1 MQDPSIPASIKHLNG
16 KQWQAA
22 MAVNGERNGDA
33 DAVGRWLLLC
43 CSTLLALV
51 MLGGATRLTESGLS
65 IVDWRPVTGVLPPL
79 GEAAWLEEFDRYRDS
94 PQYQQVN
101 RGMSL
106 DDFRTIFWYEYGHRL
121 LARVLG
127 LLFALPLAW
136 FWWRGTIPSRA
147 RWPLFG
153 ILLLGAAQG
162 YMGWY
167 MVKSGLV
174 DIPRVSAYRL
184 AAHLGLALLIYAWM
198 FWLALRMLRPRLQAA
213 TGDGALRV
221 FYRVLLALVAL
232 TILYG
237 AFVAGQ
243 RAGYAYNTFPLMAG
257 QWVPDGM
264 LALEPLWRNAFEN
277 PTLLQFVHRCLA
289 IGTLAVVLAGW
300 GFWRFRVTERG
311 QRNALDLLAAT
322 ALLQVGLGIATLL
335 LHVPV
340 SLGTLHQGGAV
351 VMLSAVLLL
360 GHRCARVR
368 DGVVQQSVRRDFAPM
383 AT

>member
-1 MQDPSIPASIKHLNG
+1 MQGRSIPASIKHLKG

-22 MAVNGERNGDA
+22 MAVQGEGNGDA
-33 DAVGRWLLLC
+33 GAVGRWLLLC
-43 CSTLLALV
+43 CTTLLALV

-65 IVDWRPVTGVLPPL
+65 IVDWRPVTGVLPPI

-136 FWWRGTIPSRA
+136 FWWRGTIPARA

-198 FWLALRMLRPRLQAA
+198 FWLALRMLRPRLQAT
-213 TGDGALRV
+213 TGDDALRV

-311 QRNALDLLAAT
+311 QRIALDLLAAT

-351 VMLSAVLLL
+351 VLLSAVLLL
-360 GHRCARVR
+360 GHRCGRVR
-368 DGVVQQSVRRDFAPM
+368 DGVMQQAVRRDFVPM

>member
-1 MQDPSIPASIKHLNG
+1 
-16 KQWQAA
+16 
-22 MAVNGERNGDA
+22 MAIDDGRDGDA
-33 DAVGRWLLLC
+33 RAIGRWLLLC
-43 CSTLLALV
+43 CATLLALV

-65 IVDWRPVTGVLPPL
+65 IVDWRPVTGVLPPI
-79 GEAAWLEEFDRYRDS
+79 GEAEWLEEFDRYRDS

-106 DDFRTIFWYEYGHRL
+106 DDFRTIFWFEYGHRL
-121 LARVLG
+121 LARALG

-136 FWWRGTIPSRA
+136 FWWRGKIPVRA
-147 RWPLFG
+147 RWPLVG

-184 AAHLGLALLIYAWM
+184 AAHLGLALLIYASM
-198 FWLALRMLRPRLQAA
+198 FWLALRMLRPRRQAVA
-213 TGDGALRV
+213 GDVALRT
-221 FYRVLLALVAL
+221 FCRVLLALVAV

-237 AFVAGQ
+237 AFVAGT

-264 LALEPLWRNAFEN
+264 LALEPAWRNWFEN

-289 IGTLAVVLAGW
+289 IGTFTVAIAGW
-300 GFWRFRVTERG
+300 GFWRFRVADRS
-311 QRNALDLLAAT
+311 QRLALDVLAAT

-351 VMLSAVLLL
+351 LLLSAVLLL
-360 GHRCARVR
+360 GHRCSRVVER
-368 DGVVQQSVRRDFAPM
+368 SVLRRHEQPGLR
-383 AT
+383 ATA